1 MSDGHQF
8 ICRRN
13 SHRCR
18 RTLFLM
24 RESFRIH
31 PVFLCNLTSCILQM
45 LERVINHTIFLG
57 ASHIFQ
63 KEPN

>member
-31 PVFLCNLTSCILQM
+31 PVFFVQFDKLYIANARARHKSYNFFSNIAHFSK
-45 LERVINHTIFLG
+45 N
-57 ASHIFQ
+57 
-63 KEPN
+63 